1 MKTSI
6 KLIALIAISFF
17 TMLQISCKSDDDNDG
32 DGCEDVYACPDVAIG
47 IYVYIVD
54 VNQEPVALDSY
65 EVTDMASGEVLT
77 TPVLPFVFE
86 GYQEEGRYPVSTGAL
101 ELHQERDVLFKGF
114 INDTEVISSNYRVGR
129 GCCHIGLVSGDVNL
143 VLE

>member
-6 KLIALIAISFF
+6 KFIALIAISLLAI
-17 TMLQISCKSDDDNDG
+17 LQISCKSDDDNDS
-32 DGCEDVYACPDVAIG
+32 DGCEDVVACPDVANG

-65 EVTDMASGEVLT
+65 EVTDMASGDVLT

-101 ELHQERDVLFKGF
+101 ELHQERNVLFKGF
-114 INDTEVISSNYRVGR
+114 INDTEVISSNYRVRR
-129 GCCHIGLVSGDVNL
+129 GCCQVGLVSGDLTL